1 MVYLQHAGPLCDHDV
16 ALVVV
21 QFVHQYAVKSPDVAV
36 QHLLFR
42 SRLHALNGL
51 LDQRLVKKLQ
61 VHCGRV
67 ALGEVD
73 LVQKSQQLTSHLS
86 TYKQTRLCSNH

>member
-36 QHLLFR
+36 QHLLLR

-67 ALGEVD
+67 ALGEVN
-73 LVQKSQQLTSHLS
+73 LVQKSQQLTPHLS
-86 TYKQTRLCSNH
+86 TYKQTSLSYNH